1 MWNVIYS
8 PADIVVLR
16 EILRPGD
23 RFAGIAE

>member
-8 PADIVVLR
+8 PVDIVVLR